1 MDLKHEDKS
10 EKQWAL
16 HLFIGTQKEF
26 VFFKLVQTICYQFT
40 RFNKNTGMKNFIR
53 ISFFTLL
60 ITCVGCGED
69 TVQDENQ
76 SQEMPT
82 FDSSTLQNPDTLTP
96 LLNLDN
102 PQSDES
108 VIVLDSPGVTILSK
122 DTNYRKPG
130 KQ

>member
-1 MDLKHEDKS
+1 
-10 EKQWAL
+10 
-16 HLFIGTQKEF
+16 
-26 VFFKLVQTICYQFT
+26 
-40 RFNKNTGMKNFIR
+40 MKNFIR

-69 TVQDENQ
+69 TVQGENE